1 MVRNRRGIGQWQF
14 AGKGGFP
21 ARRGGLPARGQQLEL
36 ETICLDVN
44 APAVYEGYHSRWG
57 RGADSSAAWQLESR

>member
-1 MVRNRRGIGQWQF
+1 MAVCRQLG
-14 AGKGGFP
+14 AFP
-21 ARRGGLPARGQQLEL
+21 QEEGSLPARGQQLEP

-44 APAVYEGYHSRWG
+44 APAVYEGYHARWG